1 VAQTRTLAVAFA
13 DIASS
18 TRIYR
23 ELGDAAASAV
33 ANAFCVRVAELV
45 PRFGGRMV
53 KTLGDEVMSVFP
65 GAEEAV
71 GAMSALHREIAAT
84 PPGGHALQLH
94 TGIDFG
100 PVIVEGDDLYGT
112 IVNTAAYLAA
122 TGRAEQILTTQAV
135 VDCLSPASVAFTRP
149 IYTTRLKGHAQDS
162 LIHEVVWQVDPGELT
177 NRNPARLQ
185 YVPPDEGA
193 LLLSSR
199 EVTVAVNRQ
208 RPRIQLGRD
217 ASSDLVLVDPFV
229 SRRHA
234 FVELDAIRFRLVDES
249 ANGTFVA
256 FDGFTEELHLL
267 RGETL
272 LHGSGRISLGRSF
285 ADPLATPISFRRDK
299 RALYR
304 V

>member
-1 VAQTRTLAVAFA
+1 VPETRDNAVAFA

-23 ELGDAAASAV
+23 ELGDAAASAI
-33 ANAFCVRVAELV
+33 ANAFCTRVAELV
-45 PRFGGRMV
+45 PRFAGRMV

-71 GAMSALHREIAAT
+71 AAMSALHRDIAAA
-84 PPGGHALQLH
+84 PPGGHVLQLH
-94 TGIDFG
+94 TGIDYG
-100 PVIVEGDDLYGT
+100 PVIVESDDLYGT

-135 VDCLSPASVAFTRP
+135 VDRLSPVATPAVRP
-149 IYTTRLKGHAQDS
+149 IYTTRLKGHEHDS
-162 LIHEVVWQVDPGELT
+162 LIYEVIWQVDPGELT

-193 LLLSSR
+193 LLLSTDR
-199 EVTVAVNRQ
+199 VTLSLNRQ
-208 RPRIQLGRD
+208 RPRVQLGRD
-217 ASSDLVLVDPFV
+217 AGNDLVLIDPFV

-234 FVELDAIRFRLVDES
+234 IIELEAVRFRLVDAS

-256 FDGFTEELHLL
+256 FDGFGEEIHLL

-285 ADPLATPISFRRDK
+285 GDPLATPISFRRDK
-299 RALYR
+299 RSLYR

>member
-1 VAQTRTLAVAFA
+1 VPETRNLAVAFA

-23 ELGDAAASAV
+23 ELGDMAASAV
-33 ANAFCVRVAELV
+33 ANAFCTRVAELV
-45 PRFGGRMV
+45 PRFEGRLV
-53 KTLGDEVMSVFP
+53 KTLGDEVMSVFA

-71 GAMSALHREIAAT
+71 GAMSALHREIAAA

-94 TGIDFG
+94 TGIDYG
-100 PVIVEGDDLYGT
+100 PVVVEGADLYGT

-135 VDCLSPASVAFTRP
+135 VDGLSPASVPLARP
-149 IYTTRLKGHAQDS
+149 IYTTRLKGHDHDS
-162 LIHEVVWQVDPGELT
+162 LIYEVIWQVDPGELT

-193 LLLSSR
+193 LLLSCR
-199 EVTVAVNRQ
+199 DVTVAVNRQ
-208 RPRIQLGRD
+208 HPRVHFGRD
-217 ASSDLVLVDPFV
+217 RSNDLVLVDPFV

-234 FVELDAIRFRLVDES
+234 FIELDAIRFRLVDES

-256 FDGFTEELHLL
+256 FDGFADELHLL

-285 ADPLATPISFRRDK
+285 ADPLAAPITFRRDK